1 MIGDRRGVGALWTV
15 YDCRT
20 VPPQWQQQP
29 LVAKLADMDVFPLPG
44 RNGLGYS
51 RSDARRA
58 ITNEVTL
65 MQGPLAHLQ
74 GQIVPDFLGLIGS
87 LRLDGGEVWCAIHA
101 DVGVSVAQKDRLNPN
116 TG

>member
-1 MIGDRRGVGALWTV
+1 
-15 YDCRT
+15 
-20 VPPQWQQQP
+20 
-29 LVAKLADMDVFPLPG
+29 
-44 RNGLGYS
+44 
-51 RSDARRA
+51 
-58 ITNEVTL
+58 